1 MSMLLTAAF
10 ADNYETAD
18 EHLVRIHTQ
27 VFMLPVGYPFLKVMQ
42 DILLLQYISSNE
54 KIS

>member
-1 MSMLLTAAF
+1 MLLTAAF
-10 ADNYETAD
+10 ADNYETVD

-27 VFMLPVGYPFLKVMQ
+27 VFMLPVGNPFLKVMQ